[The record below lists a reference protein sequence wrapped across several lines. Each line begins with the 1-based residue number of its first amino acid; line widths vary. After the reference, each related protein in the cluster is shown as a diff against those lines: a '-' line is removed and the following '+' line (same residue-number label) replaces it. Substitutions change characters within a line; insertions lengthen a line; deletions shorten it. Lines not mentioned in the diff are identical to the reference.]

1 MRNNGRQQA
10 PLWYNQMQTRGRFS
24 GNSGGGNF
32 HAEDGAMFKWE
43 SSPEARGRTNQGVYL
58 NDPIIGVY
66 GDPGDRDP
74 GARSL
79 YPCRQCVNV
88 VEASDIGYK
97 DNNAGRDSP
106 TYSDGLDGEDIM
118 GAGC

>member
-10 PLWYNQMQTRGRFS
+10 PLWYNQMQTRGQLS

-43 SSPEARGRTNQGVYL
+43 SSPEARGRTNQGVYP
-58 NDPIIGVY
+58 NSPIIGVY
-66 GDPGDRDP
+66 GDLGRHNP
-74 GARSL
+74 GAKTL
-79 YPCRQCVNV
+79 YPCDQCVDV
-88 VEASDIGYK
+88 VEDLGIGYK

-106 TYSDGLDGEDIM
+106 SYSDGLDGEDFM